1 MNVFLRE
8 LRAHRKGLIFWS
20 IGMLFLVLSGV
31 AKFYGYSGNGQ
42 SSISSMLDLFPKSL
56 QVLFGLEGFD
66 LSRASGVYGILFMY
80 VALMAVIHAVLLG
93 TDLISKEERDK
104 TTEFL
109 FAKPISRTKVVTAKL
124 LAGVVNIVVL
134 NLVTLVSA
142 IYTVAYYSKGSTA
155 NSDIVLL
162 GYGLFILQLLFL
174 AVGACVAAVS
184 KRPRIASSLA
194 ATALLVS
201 FILYFAINL
210 SGKIDALKYFTPFK
224 YFEARTIIADGSL
237 DPFYVGLSGLLVVI
251 MLITTY
257 VVYRRRDLIT

>member
-1 MNVFLRE
+1 MNLFFRE
-8 LRAHRKGLIFWS
+8 LKAHRKGLLFWS
-20 IGMLFLVLSGV
+20 IGMLLMVLSGV

-42 SSISSMLDLFPKSL
+42 SNINGMLELFPKSL

-66 LSRASGVYGILFMY
+66 LTMASGVYGILFMY
-80 VALMAVIHAVLLG
+80 IALMAVIHAVLLG

-142 IYTVAYYSKGSTA
+142 IYTVAYYSKDTSA
-155 NSDIVLL
+155 NADIVLL
-162 GYGLFILQLLFL
+162 TYALFLLQLLFL
-174 AVGACVAAVS
+174 LVGASVAAIS
-184 KRPRIASSLA
+184 KRARTASGLA
-194 ATALLVS
+194 TTILLVT

-210 SGKIDALKYFTPFK
+210 SGKIDVLKYLTPFK
-224 YFEARTIIADGSL
+224 YFEARTIIANGQL
-237 DPFYVGLSGLLVVI
+237 DPFYVGLSIVLTLALVA
-251 MLITTY
+251 TTY
-257 VVYRRRDLIT
+257 VTYKKRDLST